1 MLNLYCSG
9 AEQPVV
15 ILERGAPWL
24 FYNNPQTMYENGAPR
39 PGYGWVLIERELAKT
54 TMACWYDRA
63 GAGWSDAGPYPP
75 DARLRLAIYMLS

>member
-1 MLNLYCSG
+1 
-9 AEQPVV
+9 
-15 ILERGAPWL
+15 
-24 FYNNPQTMYENGAPR
+24 MYENGAPR